1 MKITKR
7 QLARIIKEE
16 KAKLLNEYNP
26 DQEAKDSMG
35 DISFAGGGL
44 QRERRP
50 GDAKVYS
57 SAESM
62 EAAIKQLEAGIMA
75 VLEVMPRSEVA
86 EELREYAKD
95 VAMKR
100 PLGS

>member
-7 QLARIIKEE
+7 QLKRIIKEE

-35 DISFAGGGL
+35 DISFSH
-44 QRERRP
+44 QRERQP
-50 GDAKVYS
+50 GDPKTYA
-57 SAESM
+57 SANAI

-75 VLEVMPRSEVA
+75 VLEVMPRSELA

-95 VAMKR
+95 VAMNRK
-100 PLGS
+100 LGS

>member
-7 QLARIIKEE
+7 QLRRIIKEE

-26 DQEAKDSMG
+26 DQEAKDSMPNMSYG
-35 DISFAGGGL
+35 ADL
-44 QRERRP
+44 QRERKP
-50 GDAKVYS
+50 GDPKTFS
-57 SAESM
+57 SATSM

-75 VLEVMPRSEVA
+75 VLEVMPRSELA

-95 VAMKR
+95 VAMNRK
-100 PLGS
+100 LGS

>member
-7 QLARIIKEE
+7 QLKRIIKEE
-16 KAKLLNEYNP
+16 KAKLLNEDNYDP
-26 DQEAKDSMG
+26 MADADGS
-35 DISFAGGGL
+35 SFGGL
-44 QRERRP
+44 QRERQP
-50 GDAKVYS
+50 GDPKTYS
-57 SAESM
+57 SAQSM

-75 VLEVMPRSEVA
+75 VLEVMPRSELA

-95 VAMKR
+95 VAMNR

>member
-7 QLARIIKEE
+7 QLQRIIKEE

-26 DQEAKDSMG
+26 DQEAKDSMP

-44 QRERRP
+44 QRDWKP
-50 GDAKVYS
+50 GDPKVYAP
-57 SAESM
+57 AEAI
-62 EAAIKQLEAGIMA
+62 EAATKQLEASIMA
-75 VLEVMPRSEVA
+75 MLEVMPRSELA

-95 VAMKR
+95 VAQNRK
-100 PLGS
+100 LGS

>member
-7 QLARIIKEE
+7 QLKRIIKEE

-35 DISFAGGGL
+35 DISFGGL
-44 QRERRP
+44 QRDWQP
-50 GDAKVYS
+50 GDPKTYA
-57 SAESM
+57 SAESI

-75 VLEVMPRSEVA
+75 ALEVMPRSELA

-95 VAMKR
+95 VAMNRK
-100 PLGS
+100 LGS

>member
-7 QLARIIKEE
+7 QLRRIIKEE
-16 KAKLLNEYNP
+16 KAKLLNEDNYDP
-26 DQEAKDSMG
+26 MADVEDS
-35 DISFAGGGL
+35 SFGGL
-44 QRERRP
+44 QRERQP
-50 GDAKVYS
+50 GDPKTYS
-57 SAESM
+57 SAMSM

-95 VAMKR
+95 VAMNR

>member
-7 QLARIIKEE
+7 RLRRIIKEE
-16 KAKLLNEYNP
+16 KAKLLNEDNYDP
-26 DQEAKDSMG
+26 MADADGS
-35 DISFAGGGL
+35 SFGGL
-44 QRERRP
+44 KRERQP
-50 GDAKVYS
+50 GDPKTYS
-57 SAESM
+57 SAQSM

-75 VLEVMPRSEVA
+75 VLEVMPRSELA

-95 VAMKR
+95 VAQNR